1 MQSGHAICFEAA
13 PQQIPWLC
21 VTCDMMKDIDMYAW
35 PDAYAK
41 WLCPMHKHMSPMLC
55 AQVARKRPDFKLVV
69 TSATLDAEKFS
80 SYFFDC
86 PIFTIPGRTYPVE
99 IMYTKVRL
107 WAQILDPSCCQAC
120 YLSLPV

>member
-1 MQSGHAICFEAA
+1 M
-13 PQQIPWLC
+13 L
-21 VTCDMMKDIDMYAW
+21 
-35 PDAYAK
+35 
-41 WLCPMHKHMSPMLC
+41 LPMLC

-99 IMYTKVRL
+99 IMYTKVCVRL
-107 WAQILDPSCCQAC
+107 KNLIW
-120 YLSLPV
+120 LPAIK